1 MHDRT
6 HTPAQPPPDADARSG
21 THDAGDQRPWSLL
34 ILLCAA
40 QFMVIL
46 DATIVNVA
54 LPSIRRALGFAPT
67 DLQWVVTAY
76 VLATGGLLLLGGRAA
91 DLLGRRRAFLAGL
104 ATFTAAS
111 LASGLAPSSGALI
124 ASRAA
129 QGVGAALL
137 SPAAL
142 SILTTSYSGAQ
153 RARALSTWGAIGG
166 AGAAAGVLLGGIL
179 TSWLGWRWVFFV
191 NVPTGLATGLIA
203 LRLIPSGR
211 PVRIAQGLRGLDL
224 PGAATLVTGLVVLVY
239 AVQGA
244 ATHGWASAR
253 TIALL
258 SVAAALL
265 ATFASIERH
274 VRRPLVSPSVWR
286 LRSLVSSAAI
296 MLGVTGILVGTSFLN
311 TLFFQNVLGASP
323 LVTGLEFL
331 PGVLTVGVAAH
342 LGPQLLTRFGARA
355 VIAAGLLLVAAGD
368 LVLSAAPAHASYA
381 VDLLPGLLLLGL
393 GVGFAFVSISVTSM
407 SDVDHEHAGL
417 ASGLIT
423 TAHELGGAAGVSLF
437 SAVAFGATGVTGA
450 GFVTGYSHGTLVG
463 AAIAAALALLAV
475 VTVPQLRPTSAQR
488 VALH

>member
-1 MHDRT
+1 MHDRKPD
-6 HTPAQPPPDADARSG
+6 HAQRPHQAVAQPRPHGASDE
-21 THDAGDQRPWSLL
+21 RPWALL
-34 ILLCAA
+34 ILLCVA
-40 QFMVIL
+40 QFMIIL

-54 LPSIRRALGFAPT
+54 LPSIRRSLHFAPA

-104 ATFTAAS
+104 AAFTAAS

-124 ASRAA
+124 AARAA

-142 SILTTSYSGAQ
+142 SILTTSYSGTQ

-166 AGAAAGVLLGGIL
+166 AGAAAGVLLGGML
-179 TSWLGWRWVFFV
+179 TSWLDWRWVFFV
-191 NVPTGLATGLIA
+191 NVPTGVLTALIA
-203 LRLIPSGR
+203 LRLIPSARSR
-211 PVRIAQGLRGLDL
+211 PAVQALRDLDL
-224 PGAATLVTGLVVLVY
+224 PGAVTLVAGLVVLVY

-253 TIALL
+253 TIVLL
-258 SVAAALL
+258 GTAAALL
-265 ATFASIERH
+265 TAFASIER
-274 VRRPLVSPSVWR
+274 RALRPLVVPSVWR
-286 LRSLVSSAAI
+286 LRSLISSTTV

-331 PGVLTVGVAAH
+331 PGVLTVGIAAH

-368 LVLSAAPAHASYA
+368 LVLSRAPLHAGYL
-381 VDLLPGLLLLGL
+381 VNLLPGLLLLGL

-407 SDVDHEHAGL
+407 SDVDHDRAGL

-437 SAVAFGATGVTGA
+437 SAVAFGATGIAGD

-463 AAIAAALALLAV
+463 AAIAAALALVAV
-475 VTVPQLRPTSAQR
+475 VTVPQLRPTGAQR

>member
-1 MHDRT
+1 MDNHS
-6 HTPAQPPPDADARSG
+6 PDHAE
-21 THDAGDQRPWSLL
+21 RPWTLL
-34 ILLCAA
+34 VLLCIA

-54 LPSIRRALGFAPT
+54 LPSIRRALHFAAT

-124 ASRAA
+124 AARAA

-142 SILTTSYSGAQ
+142 SILTTNYTGTQ

-166 AGAAAGVLLGGIL
+166 AGAAAGVLLGGML
-179 TSWLGWRWVFFV
+179 TSWLDWRWVFFV
-191 NVPTGLATGLIA
+191 NVPTGLVTAVIA
-203 LRLIPSGR
+203 LRLIPAGQAT
-211 PVRIAQGLRGLDL
+211 PIAQALRRLDL
-224 PGAATLVTGLVVLVY
+224 PGAASLVTGLVVLVY

-244 ATHGWASAR
+244 AAHGWASAR
-253 TIALL
+253 TLGLL
-258 SVAAALL
+258 VAAATLL
-265 ATFASIERH
+265 GAFSWIER
-274 VRRPLVSPSVWR
+274 RAREPLIAPSVWR
-286 LRSLVSSAAI
+286 LRSLISSSTV
-296 MLGVTGILVGTSFLN
+296 MLGVTGVLVGTSFLN

-355 VIAAGLLLVAAGD
+355 VIATGLLLAAAGD
-368 LVLSAAPAHASYA
+368 LVLSGAPAHATYL
-381 VDLLPGLLLLGL
+381 VDLLPGFLLLGL
-393 GVGFAFVSISVTSM
+393 GVGFTFVSISVTSM
-407 SDVDHEHAGL
+407 SDVDHDRAGL

-437 SAVAFGATGVTGA
+437 SAVAFGAGGATGA
-450 GFVTGYSHGTLVG
+450 GLVNGYGRGTVAG
-463 AAIAAALALLAV
+463 AAIAAALALLALIA
-475 VTVPQLRPTSAQR
+475 VPQLRPTGAQR

>member
-1 MHDRT
+1 
-6 HTPAQPPPDADARSG
+6 
-21 THDAGDQRPWSLL
+21 
-34 ILLCAA
+34 
-40 QFMVIL
+40 MVIL

-54 LPSIRRALGFAPT
+54 LPSIRRALQFAPT

-91 DLLGRRRAFLAGL
+91 DLLGRRRAFLTGL
-104 ATFTAAS
+104 ATFSAAS

-124 ASRAA
+124 GARAA

-166 AGAAAGVLLGGIL
+166 AGAAAGVLLGGML
-179 TSWLGWRWVFFV
+179 TSWLDWRWVFFV
-191 NVPTGLATGLIA
+191 NVPTGALTAVIA
-203 LRLIPSGR
+203 LRLIPRGQST
-211 PVRIAQGLRGLDL
+211 PLVRALRGLDL
-224 PGAATLVTGLVVLVY
+224 PGAATLVTGLVSLVY

-253 TIALL
+253 TLGLL
-258 SVAAALL
+258 TVAASLL
-265 ATFASIERH
+265 ALFVSIERRA
-274 VRRPLVSPSVWR
+274 RRPLVAPSVWR
-286 LRSLVSSAAI
+286 LRSLISSTTV

-342 LGPQLLTRFGARA
+342 LGPRLLTRFGARP

-368 LVLSAAPAHASYA
+368 LVLSGAPAHARYV
-381 VDLLPGLLLLGL
+381 VDLLPGFLLLGL
-393 GVGFAFVSISVTSM
+393 GVGFSFVAISVTSM
-407 SDVDHEHAGL
+407 SDVDHDHAGL

-437 SAVAFGATGVTGA
+437 SAVAFGASGATGA
-450 GFVTGYSHGTLVG
+450 RFLTGYAHGTVAG
-463 AAIAAALALLAV
+463 AAIAAALALVAL
-475 VTVPQLRPTSAQR
+475 VTVPQLRPTGAQR

>member
-1 MHDRT
+1 MHDR
-6 HTPAQPPPDADARSG
+6 
-21 THDAGDQRPWSLL
+21 RPWSLL

-54 LPSIRRALGFAPT
+54 LPSIRRALHFAPT

-91 DLLGRRRAFLAGL
+91 DLLGRRRIFMAGL

-111 LASGLAPSSGALI
+111 LASGLAPSSEALI

-142 SILTTSYSGAQ
+142 SILTTTYAGAQ

-166 AGAAAGVLLGGIL
+166 AGAAAGVLLGGML
-179 TSWLGWRWVFFV
+179 TSWLDWRWVFFV
-191 NVPTGLATGLIA
+191 NVPTGLVTAVLA
-203 LRLIPSGR
+203 LRLIPSRQATPDGR
-211 PVRIAQGLRGLDL
+211 ALGRLDL

-239 AVQGA
+239 ALQGA
-244 ATHGWASAR
+244 AVHGWASAR
-253 TIALL
+253 TLGLL
-258 SVAAALL
+258 VAAAALL
-265 ATFASIERH
+265 AGFTAIER
-274 VRRPLVSPSVWR
+274 RARQPLIAPSVWR
-286 LRSLVSSAAI
+286 LRSLISSTTV
-296 MLGVTGILVGTSFLN
+296 MLGVTGVLVGTSFLN

-323 LVTGLEFL
+323 VVTGLEFL

-342 LGPQLLTRFGARA
+342 LGPQLLTRFGARP
-355 VIAAGLLLVAAGD
+355 VIAAGLLLAAAGD
-368 LVLSAAPAHASYA
+368 LVLSGAGPGSGYFA
-381 VDLLPGLLLLGL
+381 DLLPGLVLLGL
-393 GVGFAFVSISVTSM
+393 GVGFTFVSISVTSM
-407 SDVDHEHAGL
+407 SDVDHDRAGL
-417 ASGLIT
+417 ASGMIT

-437 SAVAFGATGVTGA
+437 SAVAFGAGGVTGA
-450 GFVTGYSHGTLVG
+450 GLVTGYGHGTIVG
-463 AAIAAALALLAV
+463 AAIAAALALVAV
-475 VTVPQLRPTSAQR
+475 IAVPQLRPTGAQR

>member
-1 MHDRT
+1 MHDT
-6 HTPAQPPPDADARSG
+6 SE
-21 THDAGDQRPWSLL
+21 QRPWSLL

-54 LPSIRRALGFAPT
+54 LPSIRRSLHFAPT

-76 VLATGGLLLLGGRAA
+76 VLATRGLLLLGGRAA
-91 DLLGRRRAFLAGL
+91 DLLGRRRIFLAGL

-142 SILTTSYSGAQ
+142 SILTTSYAGAQ

-166 AGAAAGVLLGGIL
+166 AGAAAGVLLGGML
-179 TSWLGWRWVFFV
+179 TSWLDWRWVFFV
-191 NVPTGLATGLIA
+191 NVPVGLLTAVIA
-203 LRLIPSGR
+203 LRLIPSRRTTPARGA
-211 PVRIAQGLRGLDL
+211 VRRLDL

-239 AVQGA
+239 ALQGA
-244 ATHGWASAR
+244 AGHGWASAR
-253 TIALL
+253 TLGLL
-258 SVAAALL
+258 VAAAVLL
-265 ATFASIERH
+265 AGFAAVER
-274 VRRPLVSPSVWR
+274 RARQPLIAPSVWR
-286 LRSLVSSAAI
+286 LRSLISSTTV

-342 LGPQLLTRFGARA
+342 LGPQLLTRFGARP

-368 LVLSAAPAHASYA
+368 LILSEAGSGAGYFA
-381 VDLLPGLLLLGL
+381 DLLPGLVLLGL
-393 GVGFAFVSISVTSM
+393 GVGLAFVSISVTSM
-407 SDVDHEHAGL
+407 SDVDHERAGL

-423 TAHELGGAAGVSLF
+423 TAHDLGGAAGVSLF
-437 SAVAFGATGVTGA
+437 SAVAFGAGGVTGA
-450 GFVTGYSHGTLVG
+450 GLVTGYGHGTLVG
-463 AAIAAALALLAV
+463 AAIAAALALVAV
-475 VTVPQLRPTSAQR
+475 VAVPQLRPTGAQR

>member
-6 HTPAQPPPDADARSG
+6 HTPARRPPDADARPG
-21 THDAGDQRPWSLL
+21 PHDAGDQRPWSLL

-54 LPSIRRALGFAPT
+54 LPSIRRSLGFAPT

-179 TSWLGWRWVFFV
+179 TSWLDWRWVFFV
-191 NVPTGLATGLIA
+191 NVPTGLITGLIA

-253 TIALL
+253 TIGLL

-265 ATFASIERH
+265 GAFASIERH
-274 VRRPLVSPSVWR
+274 VQRPLVSPSVWR

-311 TLFFQNVLGASP
+311 TLFFQSVLGASP

-368 LVLSAAPAHASYA
+368 LVLSAAPANASYA

-450 GFVTGYSHGTLVG
+450 GFVTGYSRGTLVG

-475 VTVPQLRPTSAQR
+475 VTVPQLRPTGAQR